1 MGLLLAVVMGAML
14 SVLPFFNEKRPGGIY
29 FPIEVTYTIL
39 MTMAILY
46 FLITSYIFL
55 RRLRRDKI

>member
-1 MGLLLAVVMGAML
+1 ML
-14 SVLPFFNEKRPGGIY
+14 SVLPFFNEKIPGGIY

>member
-1 MGLLLAVVMGAML
+1 
-14 SVLPFFNEKRPGGIY
+14 
-29 FPIEVTYTIL
+29 

-55 RRLRRDKI
+55 RRLRRDKIWKSCLYYFY